1 MTFQLRENP
10 GDVEGYAEAVARAEQ
25 IPRAHVEKDFWITE
39 ALRGIATA
47 SRETGCTV
55 IFKGGTSLSKA
66 FGLIKRFSEDVD
78 LLVALP
84 EVSTKAKNDILKKFE
99 DHARTATGLDGA
111 VDPKTTTKG
120 VKRTLHLDYPSAFQP
135 TGLKRAVL
143 VEIGTRG
150 GALPYVRRPMQ
161 SLIAEYAERAEL
173 DGDFEEIEP
182 VSHLVLD
189 PVRTLIE
196 KLVIVHH
203 AATEGNPERQRVTV
217 RHYYD
222 IDMLL
227 RSQDVLS
234 ALATQQVDLLARE
247 VEQHS
252 KAAGLPSIGRPAD
265 GFATSPA
272 WTPGQDDTEQAYDDV
287 ITRLVWPNTQPS
299 TFEEC
304 CQRVHEF
311 ADLL

>member
-1 MTFQLRENP
+1 MTFRLRDNP
-10 GDVEGYAEAVARAEQ
+10 DEVDGYADAVAQIAQ

-39 ALRGIATA
+39 VLRGIAAA

-78 LLVALP
+78 LLVVLP
-84 EVSTKAKNDILKKFE
+84 DASKKAKNNVLKKFE
-99 DHARTATGLDGA
+99 THARAATGLEGNI
-111 VDPKTTTKG
+111 DPGTTTEG
-120 VKRTLHLDYPSAFQP
+120 VKRTLHLDYPSTHQH
-135 TGLKRAVL
+135 TGLRRSVL

-161 SLIAEYAERAEL
+161 SLIAEYAERAEF
-173 DGDFEEIEP
+173 DGDFEEIAP
-182 VSHLVLD
+182 ISHLVLD

-203 AATEGNPERQRVTV
+203 AATEGDAERQRVTA
-217 RHYYD
+217 RHFYD

-227 RSQDVLS
+227 GSGDVIS
-234 ALATQQVDLLARE
+234 DLAKQEVDLLVRE

-265 GFATSPA
+265 GFAASPA
-272 WTPGQDDTEQAYDDV
+272 WNLRSDHVRQAYDDV
-287 ITRLVWPNTQPS
+287 ITRLVWPNTEPS
-299 TFEEC
+299 SFEAC
-304 CQRVHEF
+304 CQRVHEV